1 MSNHGRIFYGWFI
14 LGGLSLTQIVSWGIL
29 YYAFGALITPMQAEL
44 GWSQPALAGAFSA
57 GLFASAVAAVPVGH
71 YIDRHGARGVMTAGS
86 CAAVLLL
93 FAWSRV
99 ETLTGLYII
108 WIGLGLTMSAVLYE
122 PAFAVLVRWF
132 VRRRALA
139 LSILTSVGGFAST
152 VFVPLTAWLILQRSW
167 RSAIVVLAA
176 VVASTTIPVHA
187 FVLRSRP
194 RDIGLE
200 ADGESAHAIGGVS
213 IAPAPATVLTR
224 SYRGLDWILAVIFAA
239 STLSAA
245 AVAALVIPFLLAN
258 GHSLSFASFAL
269 ALMGASQVPGRLL
282 FTFLDRIVS
291 GRAMAPVVF
300 LVQAAGLVCLA
311 GFAQSASSVIAFA
324 LLFGAGHGLTTLLRS
339 ILVADLFGMERYG
352 LISARI
358 AMLGQ
363 LSRAAGPVGAAWLAS
378 SLGSYRI
385 AWGLL
390 ALGVSAGAFA
400 LFTLPHPHTTVTP
413 SVR

>member
-1 MSNHGRIFYGWFI
+1 
-14 LGGLSLTQIVSWGIL
+14 
-29 YYAFGALITPMQAEL
+29 
-44 GWSQPALAGAFSA
+44 
-57 GLFASAVAAVPVGH
+57 
-71 YIDRHGARGVMTAGS
+71 
-86 CAAVLLL
+86 
-93 FAWSRV
+93 
-99 ETLTGLYII
+99 
-108 WIGLGLTMSAVLYE
+108 MSAVLYE

-176 VVASTTIPVHA
+176 VVAFTTIPVHA

-200 ADGESAHAIGGVS
+200 ADGEAAHAIGGLS
-213 IAPAPATVLTR
+213 IAPAQAMMPTP
-224 SYRGLDWILAVIFAA
+224 SHRGLDWLLAVIFAA

-245 AVAALVIPFLLAN
+245 AVATLVIPFLLAN
-258 GHSLSFASFAL
+258 GHSLLFASFAL

-291 GRAMAPVVF
+291 GRVMAPAVF
-300 LVQAAGLVCLA
+300 LMQVAGLVCLA
-311 GFAQSASSVIAFA
+311 WPAQSASLVIAFA

-339 ILVADLFGMERYG
+339 ILVAELFGLDRYG
-352 LISARI
+352 LISGRI
-358 AMLGQ
+358 ALFGQ

-390 ALGVSAGAFA
+390 AVGVSAGAFA
-400 LFTLPHPHTTVTP
+400 LFTLPHPRPTVTP
-413 SVR
+413 LIR